1 MAKKINLK
9 KFFVIILA
17 AGMGR
22 RLGKAGKSKP
32 KTLTLINNQTILN
45 SLMMKLINYKVGKI
59 HFVLGYK
66 SKMILD
72 NLKNL
77 NLKFSYN
84 ISDKFKKTGHGYSW
98 YLSEKNFIKYK
109 KPVIIIH
116 ADILFSENFL
126 KNIIS
131 SNKNNIIGS
140 KIIKDK
146 NSLKNIFKISTIN
159 STKISKI
166 SKNLKINRG
175 MTEVIGINKISF
187 TSQKKIFLF
196 LKEKFKD
203 KQNLKLG
210 WEDLLDKYIS
220 TSNDK
225 FYILKNQNFNW
236 ININTTKDIIK
247 ARKMDF

>member
-1 MAKKINLK
+1 
-9 KFFVIILA
+9 
-17 AGMGR
+17 
-22 RLGKAGKSKP
+22 
-32 KTLTLINNQTILN
+32 
-45 SLMMKLINYKVGKI
+45 
-59 HFVLGYK
+59 
-66 SKMILD
+66 
-72 NLKNL
+72 
-77 NLKFSYN
+77 
-84 ISDKFKKTGHGYSW
+84 
-98 YLSEKNFIKYK
+98 
-109 KPVIIIH
+109 
-116 ADILFSENFL
+116 
-126 KNIIS
+126 
-131 SNKNNIIGS
+131 
-140 KIIKDK
+140 
-146 NSLKNIFKISTIN
+146 
-159 STKISKI
+159 
-166 SKNLKINRG
+166 